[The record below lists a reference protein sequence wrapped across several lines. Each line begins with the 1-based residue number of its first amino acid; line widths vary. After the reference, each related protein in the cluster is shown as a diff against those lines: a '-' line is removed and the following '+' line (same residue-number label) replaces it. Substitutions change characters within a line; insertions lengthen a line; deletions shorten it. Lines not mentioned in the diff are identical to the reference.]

1 MGGREVSREED
12 SRRGT
17 FSTSNGDI
25 IVLEKNYFERCRVR
39 WATVRVA
46 PHFRNFSWIGGS
58 VARSEGRSTVLLAAC
73 VTIDLARRA
82 WRGKSFEH
90 FAATGESMDTDKTV
104 FNRKYIFNVTY
115 SIFKKNCNFVS
126 FFSLLTLEYSSISF
140 LFYFNL
146 RYTFHFPIS
155 FAYIIHRL
163 NATLILSY
171 LTYIFNE
178 ITNYNEKQYC
188 FKSPYKLKIG

>member
-58 VARSEGRSTVLLAAC
+58 VARSGGRSTVLLAAC

-104 FNRKYIFNVTY
+104 FNRQA
-115 SIFKKNCNFVS
+115 
-126 FFSLLTLEYSSISF
+126 LELTEHPVYT
-140 LFYFNL
+140 L
-146 RYTFHFPIS
+146 RFRRRADAGLGS
-155 FAYIIHRL
+155 G
-163 NATLILSY
+163 S
-171 LTYIFNE
+171 
-178 ITNYNEKQYC
+178 
-188 FKSPYKLKIG
+188 G

>member
-1 MGGREVSREED
+1 MFGGIEERDGWKRVEVSREED

-58 VARSEGRSTVLLAAC
+58 VARSGGRSTVLLAAC

-115 SIFKKNCNFVS
+115 SIFKKTVILYRS
-126 FFSLLTLEYSSISF
+126 FHFLLSSI
-140 LFYFNL
+140 
-146 RYTFHFPIS
+146 
-155 FAYIIHRL
+155 HRF
-163 NATLILSY
+163 LSY
-171 LTYIFNE
+171 FILTYVTRFIFLYHLH
-178 ITNYNEKQYC
+178 ILY
-188 FKSPYKLKIG
+188 ID